1 MGKAQHLASWLMRWH
16 MLMKS
21 CISMGYKNEVTF
33 RAQVLRSCK
42 VYWTFRR
49 IRSLGS
55 ASFDVYVSYSLRRFR
70 VRISLVLHIL
80 DLIDY
85 QVLTS
90 SSHLIVLT
98 NQKKLVLTT
107 IHTETCY
114 AVYLRDPNI
123 KTKYK
128 YRWENLSRKAKTTSE
143 KEKGNLPLTS
153 EVYNDKNKNPQKQ
166 SKRSCQTF
174 RFSPSCPYPS

>member
-1 MGKAQHLASWLMRWH
+1 
-16 MLMKS
+16 
-21 CISMGYKNEVTF
+21 MGYKNEITF

-114 AVYLRDPNI
+114 AQSICVTPISKQNTSTDERI
-123 KTKYK
+123 F
-128 YRWENLSRKAKTTSE
+128 RAK
-143 KEKGNLPLTS
+143 
-153 EVYNDKNKNPQKQ
+153 QKQ
-166 SKRSCQTF
+166 QARRKKENCH
-174 RFSPSCPYPS
+174 